1 MVALRSLL
9 RTSGE
14 SCLNEPA
21 FDRGSVIR
29 PPTLLVGNVRITPL
43 RVPSGVSRALRSAV
57 LKRFFPDTWEGAKIN
72 PKWRIEDV
80 SHERIRPF

>member
-21 FDRGSVIR
+21 FDRGSDIR
-29 PPTLLVGNVRITPL
+29 SPTLLVGNVRITPL

-57 LKRFFPDTWEGAKIN
+57 LKRFFSDTWSRGEICK
-72 PKWRIEDV
+72 PKMA
-80 SHERIRPF
+80 S

>member
-21 FDRGSVIR
+21 FDRGSIIR

-57 LKRFFPDTWEGAKIN
+57 AQAVFFRYMGGGEMGPNK
-72 PKWRIEDV
+72 PKMAN
-80 SHERIRPF
+80 